1 MKAKFLTKAG
11 RVGYFILFLIL
22 LAAEVGSVYIALTDF
37 SEETSVFAVAA
48 VVWLIPALLSLLTV
62 LFSSGAEL
70 TLERGKLTGRWR
82 DREFSCPL
90 SDVQMLYCNTSKKG
104 GDYLYLRTSQGS
116 YHFLGMRNAEQM
128 RDAIAA
134 ALPLPADCVNLSDS
148 MLEDRKKAKKKIY
161 IGWSL
166 AVVAMGALLIGAGI
180 VGVICLRCNLPIYL
194 SAGAFILVMIV
205 SVILSVVFGKSSWY
219 HLQWERLQKEI
230 NRRKI
235 GNIDQYPEGYTD
247 VVKVIYYLD
256 YMARLIICRTDGGY
270 TLTEECWED
279 EGDPPKWMTDED
291 YAQAHDPD
299 EDDLDEADDEEE
311 DDDDLDEDE
320 TPRHFATMEA
330 LEEYL
335 QEEYAFLGF
344 DEIVYFD

>member
-1 MKAKFLTKAG
+1 
-11 RVGYFILFLIL
+11 
-22 LAAEVGSVYIALTDF
+22 
-37 SEETSVFAVAA
+37 
-48 VVWLIPALLSLLTV
+48 
-62 LFSSGAEL
+62 
-70 TLERGKLTGRWR
+70 
-82 DREFSCPL
+82 
-90 SDVQMLYCNTSKKG
+90 
-104 GDYLYLRTSQGS
+104 
-116 YHFLGMRNAEQM
+116 MRNAEEM

-161 IGWSL
+161 VRWSL
-166 AVVAMGALLIGAGI
+166 SVLAMIALLIGVGI
-180 VGVICLRCNLPIYL
+180 VGVICLRRHLPIYL
-194 SAGAFILVMIV
+194 TVAAFILVMIV
-205 SVILSVVFGKSSWY
+205 ALSLSVVSGKSSWY
-219 HLQWERLQKEI
+219 QLQWERLQKEI

-235 GNIDQYPEGYTD
+235 GNIDDYPEGYTD

-256 YMARLIICRTDGGY
+256 YEARLIVCHIDGGY

-299 EDDLDEADDEEE
+299 EDDPDEDDDEEE

-335 QEEYAFLGF
+335 QEEYAFLSF
-344 DEIVYFD
+344 DETVYFD